1 MSKIKLKIYK
11 FMYNLTKKKNKTKQN
26 TNNLNEH
33 TEPRVEEAHETVT
46 TARPR
51 RLSEITIKK
60 TKKPIPRGSAF
71 FIFSHTNR

>member
-1 MSKIKLKIYK
+1 MTI
-11 FMYNLTKKKNKTKQN
+11 
-26 TNNLNEH
+26 
-33 TEPRVEEAHETVT
+33 EPRVEETHETVT